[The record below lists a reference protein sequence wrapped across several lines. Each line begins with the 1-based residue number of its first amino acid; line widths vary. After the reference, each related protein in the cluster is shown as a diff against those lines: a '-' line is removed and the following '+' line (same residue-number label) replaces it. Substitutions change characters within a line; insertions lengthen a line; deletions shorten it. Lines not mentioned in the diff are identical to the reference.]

1 MASGDLER
9 GKNISNNNNN
19 RSSYSSGSYYVEPGS
34 DQQWTSWLIPMF
46 VVANVAVFIVAM
58 YINNCPKNNWE
69 GGRGCVAR
77 FLGRLSFE
85 PLKEN
90 PLFGPSS
97 STLQKLGAL
106 EWDRVVHEHQGWRLI
121 TCIWLHAG
129 VIHLLANMLSLV
141 FIGIRLE
148 QQFGFGMSQ
157 TFMSLNMKFSLTYK
171 IVWSFL
177 LTYLSTYLLKTYCLT
192 LVLRSLLF

>member
-19 RSSYSSGSYYVEPGS
+19 RGSYSSGSYYVEPGR
-34 DQQWTSWLIPMF
+34 DQQWTSWLIPVF

-97 STLQKLGAL
+97 ST
-106 EWDRVVHEHQGWRLI
+106 
-121 TCIWLHAG
+121 
-129 VIHLLANMLSLV
+129 
-141 FIGIRLE
+141 
-148 QQFGFGMSQ
+148 
-157 TFMSLNMKFSLTYK
+157 
-171 IVWSFL
+171 
-177 LTYLSTYLLKTYCLT
+177 
-192 LVLRSLLF
+192 